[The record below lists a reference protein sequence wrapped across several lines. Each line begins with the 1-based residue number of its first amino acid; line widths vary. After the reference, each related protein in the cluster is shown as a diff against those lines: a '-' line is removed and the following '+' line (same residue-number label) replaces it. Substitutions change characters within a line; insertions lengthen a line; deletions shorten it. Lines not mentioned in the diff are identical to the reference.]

1 MQKYSN
7 HCSSNAKIGYFWV
20 TKNGSQILLRHHT
33 FILLCFSAP
42 LLAFSET
49 AIAEALANIST
60 GSTSSLVPCSRSKNG
75 SNTHLRTFLISDV
88 VLNLKYGFAII
99 NVYSLFLLFVFAL
112 LYWLGH
118 SLRNKKNIIVLLV
131 STFFSSIIF
140 YISANTVSF
149 FFDPGYLKNISGWL
163 MANTT
168 GLPGYPPAWL
178 FGLKSLLS
186 NIIFASAFYFAL
198 IPKHE
203 TVKITGIQSQE
214 V

>member
-1 MQKYSN
+1 MDRKYYYV
-7 HCSSNAKIGYFWV
+7 I
-20 TKNGSQILLRHHT
+20 ILLFCFVSVR
-33 FILLCFSAP
+33 LLP
-42 LLAFSET
+42 AFSET
-49 AIAEALANIST
+49 AIAEALANISPLAALALC
-60 GSTSSLVPCSRSKNG
+60 GAMLLP
-75 SNTHLRTFLISDV
+75 LRMAAILTFGTFLISDV

-99 NVYSLFLLFVFAL
+99 NSYSVFLLFVFAL

-131 STFFSSIIF
+131 STFFSSFIF

-163 MANTT
+163 MANTS

-186 NIIFASAFYFAL
+186 NIIFACAFYFAL

-203 TVKITGIQSQE
+203 TVKITGIQSQK

>member
-1 MQKYSN
+1 MDRKYYYV
-7 HCSSNAKIGYFWV
+7 I
-20 TKNGSQILLRHHT
+20 ILLFCFVSVR
-33 FILLCFSAP
+33 LLP
-42 LLAFSET
+42 AFSET
-49 AIAEALANIST
+49 AIAEALANISPLAALALC
-60 GSTSSLVPCSRSKNG
+60 GAMLLP
-75 SNTHLRTFLISDV
+75 LRMAAILTFGTFLISDV

-99 NVYSLFLLFVFAL
+99 NVYSVFLLFVFAL

-131 STFFSSIIF
+131 STLFSSIIF

>member
-1 MQKYSN
+1 MDRKYYYV
-7 HCSSNAKIGYFWV
+7 I
-20 TKNGSQILLRHHT
+20 ILLV
-33 FILLCFSAP
+33 CFVSVRLIP
-42 LLAFSET
+42 AFSEA
-49 AIAEALANIST
+49 AIAEALANISP
-60 GSTSSLVPCSRSKNG
+60 LAALALCVAMLLP
-75 SNTHLRTFLISDV
+75 LRMAAILTFGTFLISDI
-88 VLNLKYGFAII
+88 VLNLKYGFPII
-99 NVYSLFLLFVFAL
+99 NVYSAFLLSVFAL

-118 SLRNKKNIIVLLV
+118 SLRNKKNIVVLLV

-149 FFDPGYLKNISGWL
+149 FFDPGYLKNISGWV

-168 GLPGYPPAWL
+168 GLPRYPPAWL

-186 NIIFASAFYFAL
+186 NIVFASAFYFAL

-203 TVKITGIQSQE
+203 TVKITRIQSQK

>member
-1 MQKYSN
+1 MDRKYYYV
-7 HCSSNAKIGYFWV
+7 I
-20 TKNGSQILLRHHT
+20 ILLV
-33 FILLCFSAP
+33 CFVSVRLIP
-42 LLAFSET
+42 AFSET
-49 AIAEALANIST
+49 AIAEALANISPLAALALC
-60 GSTSSLVPCSRSKNG
+60 GAMLLP
-75 SNTHLRTFLISDV
+75 LRMAAILTFGTFLISDV
-88 VLNLKYGFAII
+88 ALNLKYGFPII
-99 NVYSLFLLFVFAL
+99 NVYSVFLFFVFAL
-112 LYWLGH
+112 LYYLGH

-131 STFFSSIIF
+131 STLFSSIIF

-149 FFDPGYLKNISGWL
+149 FFDPGYLKNISGWV

-186 NIIFASAFYFAL
+186 NIVFASAFYFAL

-203 TVKITGIQSQE
+203 TVKITRIQSQE

>member
-1 MQKYSN
+1 MDRKY
-7 HCSSNAKIGYFWV
+7 YYV
-20 TKNGSQILLRHHT
+20 TILLV
-33 FILLCFSAP
+33 CFVSVRLIP
-42 LLAFSET
+42 AFSET
-49 AIAEALANIST
+49 AIAEALANISPLAALALC
-60 GSTSSLVPCSRSKNG
+60 GAMLLP
-75 SNTHLRTFLISDV
+75 LRMAAILTFGTFLISDV
-88 VLNLKYGFAII
+88 ALNLKYGFPII
-99 NVYSLFLLFVFAL
+99 NIYSVFLFFVFAL
-112 LYWLGH
+112 LYYLGH

-131 STFFSSIIF
+131 STFFSSSIF

-149 FFDPGYLKNISGWL
+149 FFDPGYLKNISGWV

-186 NIIFASAFYFAL
+186 NIVFASAFYFAL

-203 TVKITGIQSQE
+203 TVKITRIQSQE

>member
-1 MQKYSN
+1 MDRKYYYV
-7 HCSSNAKIGYFWV
+7 I
-20 TKNGSQILLRHHT
+20 ILLV
-33 FILLCFSAP
+33 CFVSVRLIP
-42 LLAFSET
+42 AFSEA
-49 AIAEALANIST
+49 AIAEALANISPLAALALC
-60 GSTSSLVPCSRSKNG
+60 GAMLLP
-75 SNTHLRTFLISDV
+75 LRMAAILTFGTFLISDV
-88 VLNLKYGFAII
+88 ALNLKYGFPII
-99 NVYSLFLLFVFAL
+99 NVYSVFLFFVFAL
-112 LYWLGH
+112 LYYLGH

-131 STFFSSIIF
+131 STLFSSIIF

-149 FFDPGYLKNISGWL
+149 FFDPGYLKNISGWV

-186 NIIFASAFYFAL
+186 NIVFASAFYFAL

-203 TVKITGIQSQE
+203 TVKITRIQSQE

>member
-1 MQKYSN
+1 MDRKYYYV
-7 HCSSNAKIGYFWV
+7 I
-20 TKNGSQILLRHHT
+20 ILLFCFVSVR
-33 FILLCFSAP
+33 LLP
-42 LLAFSET
+42 AFSET
-49 AIAEALANIST
+49 AIAEALANISPLAALALC
-60 GSTSSLVPCSRSKNG
+60 GAMLLP
-75 SNTHLRTFLISDV
+75 LRMAAILTFGTFLISDV

-99 NVYSLFLLFVFAL
+99 NVYSLFLLFLFEL

>member
-1 MQKYSN
+1 MDRKYYY
-7 HCSSNAKIGYFWV
+7 III
-20 TKNGSQILLRHHT
+20 ILFCFVSVR
-33 FILLCFSAP
+33 LLP
-42 LLAFSET
+42 AFSET
-49 AIAEALANIST
+49 AIAELLANISPLAALALC
-60 GSTSSLVPCSRSKNG
+60 GAMLLP
-75 SNTHLRTFLISDV
+75 LRMASILTFGTFLISDV
-88 VLNLKYGFAII
+88 VLNLKYGFPILSI
-99 NVYSLFLLFVFAL
+99 YSVFLLIVFAL

-118 SLRNKKNIIVLLV
+118 SLRNKKNIVVLLV

-140 YISANTVSF
+140 YISANTISF

-186 NIIFASAFYFAL
+186 NIIFAYVFYFAL
-198 IPKHE
+198 IPKRE
-203 TVKITGIQSQE
+203 TVKITGTQSQK

>member
-1 MQKYSN
+1 MDRKYYYV
-7 HCSSNAKIGYFWV
+7 I
-20 TKNGSQILLRHHT
+20 ILLFCFVSVR
-33 FILLCFSAP
+33 LLP
-42 LLAFSET
+42 AFSET
-49 AIAEALANIST
+49 AIAEALANISPLAALALC
-60 GSTSSLVPCSRSKNG
+60 GAMLLP
-75 SNTHLRTFLISDV
+75 LRMAAILTFGTFLISDV
-88 VLNLKYGFAII
+88 VLNIKYGFAII
-99 NVYSLFLLFVFAL
+99 NVYSLFLLFVFTL

-118 SLRNKKNIIVLLV
+118 LLRNKKNIIVLLA

>member
-1 MQKYSN
+1 MDRKYYYV
-7 HCSSNAKIGYFWV
+7 I
-20 TKNGSQILLRHHT
+20 ILLV
-33 FILLCFSAP
+33 CFVSVRLIP
-42 LLAFSET
+42 AFSET
-49 AIAEALANIST
+49 AIAEALANISPLAALALC
-60 GSTSSLVPCSRSKNG
+60 GAMLLP
-75 SNTHLRTFLISDV
+75 LRVAAILTFGTFLISDV
-88 VLNLKYGFAII
+88 ALNLKYGFPII
-99 NVYSLFLLFVFAL
+99 NVYSVFLFFVFAL
-112 LYWLGH
+112 LYYLGH

-131 STFFSSIIF
+131 STLFSSIIF

-149 FFDPGYLKNISGWL
+149 FFDPGYLKNISGWV

-186 NIIFASAFYFAL
+186 NIVFASAFYFAL

-203 TVKITGIQSQE
+203 TVKITRIQSQE

>member
-1 MQKYSN
+1 MDRKYYYV
-7 HCSSNAKIGYFWV
+7 I
-20 TKNGSQILLRHHT
+20 ILLFCFVSVR
-33 FILLCFSAP
+33 LLP
-42 LLAFSET
+42 AFSET
-49 AIAEALANIST
+49 AIAEALANISPLAALALC
-60 GSTSSLVPCSRSKNG
+60 GAMLLP
-75 SNTHLRTFLISDV
+75 LRMAAILTFGTFLISDV

-99 NVYSLFLLFVFAL
+99 NVYSLFLLFVFTL

-118 SLRNKKNIIVLLV
+118 LLRNKKNIIVLLA

>member
-1 MQKYSN
+1 MDRKYYYV
-7 HCSSNAKIGYFWV
+7 I
-20 TKNGSQILLRHHT
+20 ILLFCFVSVR
-33 FILLCFSAP
+33 LLP
-42 LLAFSET
+42 AFSET
-49 AIAEALANIST
+49 AIAEALANISPLAALALC
-60 GSTSSLVPCSRSKNG
+60 GAMLLP
-75 SNTHLRTFLISDV
+75 LRMAAILTFGTFLISDV

-99 NVYSLFLLFVFAL
+99 NVYSLFLLFVFTL

-118 SLRNKKNIIVLLV
+118 LLRNKKNIIVLLV

>member
-1 MQKYSN
+1 MDRKYYYV
-7 HCSSNAKIGYFWV
+7 I
-20 TKNGSQILLRHHT
+20 ILLV
-33 FILLCFSAP
+33 CFVSVRLIP
-42 LLAFSET
+42 AFSEA
-49 AIAEALANIST
+49 AIAEVLANISPLAALALC
-60 GSTSSLVPCSRSKNG
+60 GAMLLP
-75 SNTHLRTFLISDV
+75 LRMAAILTFGTFLISDI
-88 VLNLKYGFAII
+88 VLNLKYGFPII
-99 NVYSLFLLFVFAL
+99 NVYSAFLLSVFAL

-118 SLRNKKNIIVLLV
+118 SLRNKKNIVVLLV
-131 STFFSSIIF
+131 STLFSSIIF

-149 FFDPGYLKNISGWL
+149 FFDPGYLKNISGWV

-186 NIIFASAFYFAL
+186 NIVFASAFYFAL

-203 TVKITGIQSQE
+203 TVKITRIQSQE